1 MSDNKQYR
9 ENSSEEE
16 WIGSFYG
23 SSKSSNNELDIKQ
36 KKINTIDK
44 RNHKDGKL
52 ANSRRDISALSYIL
66 RLFIVIIILIIFFG
80 LIIFGIFLY
89 KERLLVEKKQIPASA
104 VMSEAI
110 IVKTNDLNSLNNDNF
125 FKNQCSFWEQE
136 SNDIRKINEL
146 YKFGYIQQALDKCNV
161 VLNRNPYKQEV
172 LLKAA
177 DIFLELNRPI
187 EAVNAYI
194 RLINLNQ
201 NDAGLIEK
209 LIKALFE
216 LGDHRSVINLSDWY
230 YTSHVFNEDI
240 HHLMYQSFIKV
251 KEYNRALEI
260 SERFT
265 STSKYYIDVINK
277 KIEILINEKRYGDAI
292 LCLEIVSQARYRE
305 PSFYRDYSR
314 CYAKLGDVKSSVE
327 ILGKAA
333 NIFGQSIVLQW
344 ILSDDYELI
353 LENSYF
359 KAFSSRIGGQ
369 QLASQMNQLSE
380 NPNDESFDNEGLLI
394 NNTETFNNL
403 APQLDIMK
411 RD

>member
-1 MSDNKQYR
+1 MSDDKQYR

-23 SSKSSNNELDIKQ
+23 SSKSSKSKLDIKQ
-36 KKINTIDK
+36 KKTNTIDK

-66 RLFIVIIILIIFFG
+66 RLFIVIISLIIFFA
-80 LIIFGIFLY
+80 LIILGIFLY
-89 KERLLVEKKQIPASA
+89 KERLLVEQKKTQPSA
-104 VMSEAI
+104 IMSEVL
-110 IVKTNDLNSLNNDNF
+110 IVKTNDLNAFNNDNF

-136 SNDIRKINEL
+136 SKDIRKINEL

-161 VLNRNPYKQEV
+161 VLNRNPYNQEV

-201 NDAGLIEK
+201 NNEDLIEK
-209 LIKALFE
+209 LIKSLFE
-216 LGDHRSVINLSDWY
+216 LGDHRSVINLSNWY
-230 YTSHVFNEDI
+230 YTSYVFNENI
-240 HHLMYQSFIKV
+240 HYLMYQSFIKV

-265 STSKYYIDVINK
+265 STSKYYIEVINQ
-277 KIEILINEKRYGDAI
+277 KIEILINEKRYTDAI
-292 LCLEIVSQARYRE
+292 LCLEIVSQTRYRE
-305 PSFYRDYSR
+305 PTFYRDYSR
-314 CYAKLGDVKSSVE
+314 CYAKLGDVKSSVQV
-327 ILGKAA
+327 LGKAA
-333 NIFGQSIVLQW
+333 NIFGQNVVLQW
-344 ILSDDYELI
+344 LLSDDYELI
-353 LENSYF
+353 LEDNYF

-369 QLASQMNQLSE
+369 QLASQMNQITES
-380 NPNDESFDNEGLLI
+380 PNDKSFDNEGLLI

-403 APQLDIMK
+403 VPQLDIMK

>member
-23 SSKSSNNELDIKQ
+23 SSKSSKNELDIKQ
-36 KKINTIDK
+36 KKTNTIDK

-66 RLFIVIIILIIFFG
+66 RLFILIILLIIFFG

-89 KERLLVEKKQIPASA
+89 KERLLVEKKQIPPSA
-104 VMSEAI
+104 VMSEVL
-110 IVKTNDLNSLNNDNF
+110 IVKTNNLNSLDNNDF
-125 FKNQCSFWEQE
+125 FKNQCSLWEQE
-136 SNDIRKINEL
+136 SEDLRKINEL
-146 YKFGYIQQALDKCNV
+146 YKFGYIQQALDNCNI
-161 VLNRNPYKQEV
+161 VLNRNPYNQEV

-201 NDAGLIEK
+201 NNADLIEK
-209 LIKALFE
+209 LIKSIFE
-216 LGDHRSVINLSDWY
+216 LGDHRSVIDLSDWY
-230 YTSHVFNEDI
+230 YTSYVFNEDI
-240 HHLMYQSFIKV
+240 HYLMYQSCIKV

-260 SERFT
+260 SERFKST
-265 STSKYYIDVINK
+265 STYYIDVINK
-277 KIEILINEKRYGDAI
+277 KIEILINANRYIDAI
-292 LCLEIVSQARYRE
+292 SCLEIVSQFRYRE
-305 PSFYRDYSR
+305 PSFYRDYSQ

-333 NIFGQSIVLQW
+333 NIFGQSLVLQW
-344 ILSDDYELI
+344 LLSDDYELI
-353 LENSYF
+353 LDDNYF

-369 QLASQMNQLSE
+369 QLARQMNQLSE
-380 NPNDESFDNEGLLI
+380 TPNDERFDNAGLLI

-403 APQLDIMK
+403 SPQLDIMK
-411 RD
+411 RE

>member
-1 MSDNKQYR
+1 MSDDKQYR

-23 SSKSSNNELDIKQ
+23 SSKSSKSKLDIKQ
-36 KKINTIDK
+36 KKTNTIDK

-66 RLFIVIIILIIFFG
+66 RLFIVIISLIIFFA
-80 LIIFGIFLY
+80 LIILGIFLY
-89 KERLLVEKKQIPASA
+89 KERLLVEQKKTQPSA
-104 VMSEAI
+104 VMSEVL
-110 IVKTNDLNSLNNDNF
+110 IVKTNDLNALNNDNF

-136 SNDIRKINEL
+136 SKDIRKINEL

-161 VLNRNPYKQEV
+161 VLNRNPYNQEV

-201 NDAGLIEK
+201 NNADLIEK
-209 LIKALFE
+209 LIKSLFE
-216 LGDHRSVINLSDWY
+216 LGDHRSVINLSNWY
-230 YTSHVFNEDI
+230 YTSYVFNEDI
-240 HHLMYQSFIKV
+240 HYLMYQSFIKV

-265 STSKYYIDVINK
+265 STSKYYIEVINQ
-277 KIEILINEKRYGDAI
+277 KIEILINEKRYTDAI
-292 LCLEIVSQARYRE
+292 LCLEIVSQTRYRE
-305 PSFYRDYSR
+305 PTFYRDYSR

-327 ILGKAA
+327 VLGKAA
-333 NIFGQSIVLQW
+333 NIFGQNVVLQW
-344 ILSDDYELI
+344 LLSDDYELI
-353 LENSYF
+353 LENNYF

-369 QLASQMNQLSE
+369 QFASQMNQITES
-380 NPNDESFDNEGLLI
+380 PNDESFDNEGLLI

>member
-23 SSKSSNNELDIKQ
+23 SSKSSKNGLDIKQ
-36 KKINTIDK
+36 KKTNTIDK
-44 RNHKDGKL
+44 INHKDGKL
-52 ANSRRDISALSYIL
+52 SNSRRDISALSYIL

-80 LIIFGIFLY
+80 LIILGIFLY
-89 KERLLVEKKQIPASA
+89 KERLLVEQKKTPPSA
-104 VMSEAI
+104 VMSEVL

-136 SNDIRKINEL
+136 SKDIRKINEL

-161 VLNRNPYKQEV
+161 VLNRNPYNQEV

-201 NDAGLIEK
+201 NNADLIEK
-209 LIKALFE
+209 LIKSLFE

-230 YTSHVFNEDI
+230 YTSYVFNEDI
-240 HHLMYQSFIKV
+240 HYLMYQSFIKL
-251 KEYNRALEI
+251 KENNRALEI
-260 SERFT
+260 SERFS
-265 STSKYYIDVINK
+265 STSKYYIEVINQ

-292 LCLEIVSQARYRE
+292 LCLELVSQARYRE
-305 PSFYRDYSR
+305 PTFYRDYSR

-333 NIFGQSIVLQW
+333 NIFGQNVVLQW
-344 ILSDDYELI
+344 LLSDDYELI

-369 QLASQMNQLSE
+369 QLAKQMNQLSE
-380 NPNDESFDNEGLLI
+380 NPNDQSSDNQGLLL

-403 APQLDIMK
+403 APQLDILD

>member
-23 SSKSSNNELDIKQ
+23 SSKSSKNELDIKQ
-36 KKINTIDK
+36 KKTNTIDK

-66 RLFIVIIILIIFFG
+66 RLFILIILLIIFFG

-89 KERLLVEKKQIPASA
+89 KERLLVEKKQIPPSA
-104 VMSEAI
+104 VMSEVL
-110 IVKTNDLNSLNNDNF
+110 IVQTNNLNSLDNNDF

-136 SNDIRKINEL
+136 SEDLRKINEL
-146 YKFGYIQQALDKCNV
+146 YKFGYIQQALDNCNI
-161 VLNRNPYKQEV
+161 VLNRNPYNQEV

-201 NDAGLIEK
+201 NNADLIEK
-209 LIKALFE
+209 LIKSIFE
-216 LGDHRSVINLSDWY
+216 LGDYRSVINLSDWY
-230 YTSHVFNEDI
+230 YTIYVFNEDI
-240 HHLMYQSFIKV
+240 HYLMYQSCIKA
-251 KEYNRALEI
+251 KEYKRALEI
-260 SERFT
+260 SERFKST
-265 STSKYYIDVINK
+265 STYYIDVINK
-277 KIEILINEKRYGDAI
+277 KIEILINADRYIDAI
-292 LCLEIVSQARYRE
+292 SCLEIVSQFRYRE
-305 PSFYRDYSR
+305 PSFYRDYSQ

-333 NIFGQSIVLQW
+333 NIFGQSLVLQW
-344 ILSDDYELI
+344 LLSDDYELI
-353 LENSYF
+353 LDDDYF

-369 QLASQMNQLSE
+369 QLARQMNQLSE
-380 NPNDESFDNEGLLI
+380 NPNDERFDNAGLLI

-403 APQLDIMK
+403 SPQLDIMK